1 MAKLKV
7 KSSPRLYI
15 EEEVVFN
22 LKAQIHG
29 AHLSGIA
36 KDVLK
41 DANVLVKSKP
51 IAEGEGKT
59 YQMGTRAIDTQLA
72 CLTTA
77 WSLTHDQKYRKAAIR
92 HLGNLMNWTHISCE
106 ARFNSPKSQEFM
118 FCLSYGEHAATIGF
132 MYDVFRPEMI
142 DEEKAVFFDVFD
154 RFYMK
159 AALRALES
167 TPWWANQEWSNW
179 NGVCAGGMGIM
190 ALALYEDH
198 PDARKLIPFVEKS
211 LGEYFKSYISNGGG
225 NHEGT
230 GYWNYGM
237 NYSLRYL
244 LGWES
249 ATGKQHPAFKI
260 PELAKTLYF
269 PLDFTGIT
277 FGDNDGWG
285 PTPFFFLV
293 AERLKEPKAALAAA
307 TYFNKPSARKKNQ
320 KDKNQDRKNLKYVER
335 GEMLYV
341 ANQIP
346 TDEEMVKL
354 KKQHENKP
362 APVAR
367 VYDGLGWAA
376 LADDIAYPKIR
387 LAARGGSS
395 EVSGHGMVDLLS
407 FRCRVNEELMITDQ
421 PQSGYLAPTFTR
433 RGTDLYERSAAS
445 KSTLFVDGLGCFT
458 NMKCDVTE
466 VVQKKGV
473 SGIRIDGSHIY
484 LPRWKDKFIGRL
496 FLLVEN
502 SYWLVI
508 DRLFE
513 PNPAESHYL
522 EARFH
527 TLAYERSGR
536 DWVKLKSGK
545 ERMTMSFS
553 GLGKGSMQQSLGM
566 PSAPHVTQSTIM
578 RWMTSEPSHDLM
590 LVTAMNPGAKKLG
603 LEVKKIGNVFQI
615 NVSKPDGKSRRI
627 RLNTDLSF
635 A

>member
-1 MAKLKV
+1 
-7 KSSPRLYI
+7 
-15 EEEVVFN
+15 
-22 LKAQIHG
+22 
-29 AHLSGIA
+29 
-36 KDVLK
+36 
-41 DANVLVKSKP
+41 
-51 IAEGEGKT
+51 
-59 YQMGTRAIDTQLA
+59 
-72 CLTTA
+72 
-77 WSLTHDQKYRKAAIR
+77 
-92 HLGNLMNWTHISCE
+92 
-106 ARFNSPKSQEFM
+106 
-118 FCLSYGEHAATIGF
+118 
-132 MYDVFRPEMI
+132 
-142 DEEKAVFFDVFD
+142 
-154 RFYMK
+154 
-159 AALRALES
+159 
-167 TPWWANQEWSNW
+167 
-179 NGVCAGGMGIM
+179 
-190 ALALYEDH
+190 
-198 PDARKLIPFVEKS
+198 
-211 LGEYFKSYISNGGG
+211 
-225 NHEGT
+225 
-230 GYWNYGM
+230 
-237 NYSLRYL
+237 
-244 LGWES
+244 
-249 ATGKQHPAFKI
+249 
-260 PELAKTLYF
+260 
-269 PLDFTGIT
+269 
-277 FGDNDGWG
+277 
-285 PTPFFFLV
+285 V

-445 KSTLFVDGLGCFT
+445 KSTLFVDGLGCYT